1 MSRINFVRTIAAVLA
16 ISLTAVACSSASD
29 DTSVTGS
36 PDSDAVDDSID
47 NGAEATTPTLDPNA
61 PVNPESI
68 RELTSNLTRA
78 EVTGDELA
86 CMADRTDGDSQLT
99 ALFNSY
105 SNAGYEF
112 SPEAFTALAVVA
124 HACLSPDSL
133 SVSLRGLSGAT
144 DEASEASFAECIQGE
159 FDAEPNGDLAYTGMI
174 SLAVGFPVPEGA
186 QEAAIN
192 SATTCIGPE
201 RLANQLGS
209 NAEQASEFTTEVD
222 RECLELAIDQTFLD
236 MFWSDVVTNTGP
248 TDGLEPLIASCS
260 SAFDSGLPKEVP
272 VDFAAW
278 AGTGALAGIDPASRN
293 AVYNAAPPMSLEDGV
308 DYRAVFT
315 TADGE
320 IVIDLFEDAAP
331 LTVNAF
337 VNLAQDGFYD
347 GTSFHR
353 VIDGFMAQGGDPT
366 GTGSGGPGY
375 SFEDE
380 ESGLTAVD
388 RRGLLAMANSGPDT
402 NGSQFF
408 ITLDAATHLD
418 GLHTVFG
425 EIIEGDD
432 VLAQIEPRDPQ
443 QPTSRGEELISVAII
458 EA

>member
-1 MSRINFVRTIAAVLA
+1 MSRINFVHTIAAVLV

-36 PDSDAVDDSID
+36 PDSDPVADGDEV
-47 NGAEATTPTLDPNA
+47 TPTTLDPNG
-61 PVNPESI
+61 PVNPETI

-78 EVTGDELA
+78 DVSGDELT
-86 CMADRTDGDSQLT
+86 CIADRTDGDSQLT
-99 ALFNSY
+99 ALFNTY
-105 SNAGYEF
+105 NNPGYEF

-124 HACLSPDSL
+124 HACLGPDSL
-133 SVSLRGLSGAT
+133 SVSVRGLSGAA

-159 FDAEPNGDLAYTGMI
+159 FGAEPNGDLAYTGMI
-174 SLAVGFPVPEGA
+174 ALAVGFPVPEGA

-209 NAEQASEFTTEVD
+209 NAEQASGFATEVD
-222 RECLELAIDQTFLD
+222 RDCLEAGIDQTFLD
-236 MFWSDVVTNTGP
+236 TFWSDIITNIGP
-248 TDGLEPLIASCS
+248 TAGIEPLIASCS

-272 VDFAAW
+272 ADFTPW

-293 AVYNAAPPMSLEDGV
+293 AVYDAAPPMSLEDGV

-315 TADGE
+315 IADGE

-331 LTVNAF
+331 ITVNAF

-353 VIDGFMAQGGDPT
+353 VIDGFMAQGGDPS

-380 ESGLTAVD
+380 ASGLTAVD

-432 VLAQIEPRDPQ
+432 VLAKILPRDPQ
-443 QPTSRGEELISVAII
+443 QPTNRGEELISVVII